1 MPPTVVIAPDA
12 ARGVA
17 GFFFPRFAVVRRFFA
32 VARFVGRR
40 FFAVFFLPRPAVAR
54 RFFAVFFFPRAA
66 VRRAFLADFARAFVA
81 FLVRVR
87 RFAMARG

>member
-17 GFFFPRFAVVRRFFA
+17 ALFVPRLAVVRRFFA

-40 FFAVFFLPRPAVAR
+40 FFAVFF
-54 RFFAVFFFPRAA
+54 FPRAA
-66 VRRAFLADFARAFVA
+66 VRRVFLAVFARAFVA

>member
-32 VARFVGRR
+32 V
-40 FFAVFFLPRPAVAR
+40 
-54 RFFAVFFFPRAA
+54 FFFPRAA
-66 VRRAFLADFARAFVA
+66 VRRVFLADFARAFVA